1 MWTLMPSPAAS
12 AWRGSAAGAEE
23 HGGSVDS
30 GRGPGTCTDGR
41 AASASAL
48 HPKSGSDLVD
58 VRSSIG
64 FDRFSRASC
73 FRKYLRR
80 KG

>member
-30 GRGPGTCTDGR
+30 GRGPGTDGR
-41 AASASAL
+41 AAFASAL